1 MCSSKAASGQGRPVP
16 AAWRAGAASSE
27 APSPRRRSSRR
38 PDKDP
43 DKDKELRQWEE
54 LLPHL
59 PEGARQLWSAL
70 EDLERFKRALTDF
83 GGRTL
88 RIPASVPPA
97 GHRLRRSLGAACTE
111 RLVARF
117 GGTELYVPTCRAVL
131 GRLRQQEIIRDFS
144 RASARGMSSVNA
156 VAALAGRYGLSD
168 RRIWQILKTTASAP
182 SGAQALRRLTQA
194 APERAGESG

>member
-1 MCSSKAASGQGRPVP
+1 MCSSSKASGNGGRVS
-16 AAWRAGAASSE
+16 AGWRAGGRASCASSG
-27 APSPRRRSSRR
+27 APAPRRRSRAAGR
-38 PDKDP
+38 DE
-43 DKDKELRQWEE
+43 ELRQWEE

-59 PEGARQLWSAL
+59 PEGARQLWTAL
-70 EDLERFKRALTDF
+70 GDLDRFKRVLAAW

-88 RIPASVPPA
+88 RIPASVPPP
-97 GHRLRRSLGAACTE
+97 GHRLCRSLGAACTA
-111 RLVARF
+111 RLVARY

-144 RASARGMSSVNA
+144 RAAGRGMSSVNA

-182 SGAQALRRLTQA
+182 RAAHALRRLTQA
-194 APERAGESG
+194 APERAEREG

>member
-1 MCSSKAASGQGRPVP
+1 MAGVSPPRGGR
-16 AAWRAGAASSE
+16 ARLRQA
-27 APSPRRRSSRR
+27 RRRPGGTAPGGAR
-38 PDKDP
+38 KDE
-43 DKDKELRQWEE
+43 ELRQWEE

-59 PEGARQLWSAL
+59 PEGARQLWAAL
-70 EDLERFKRALTDF
+70 DDLDRFKRVLMAY

-88 RIPASVPPA
+88 RIPASVPPP

-111 RLVARF
+111 RLVARY

-144 RASARGMSSVNA
+144 RAAGRGMSSVNA

-182 SGAQALRRLTQA
+182 RGAKALRRLTQA
-194 APERAGESG
+194 APERVES

>member
-1 MCSSKAASGQGRPVP
+1 MCSSKRASGHGGRVSP
-16 AAWRAGAASSE
+16 AWRAGSASSG
-27 APSPRRRSSRR
+27 APAQHRRKPRAR
-38 PDKDP
+38 DTD
-43 DKDKELRQWEE
+43 EEVRQWEE

-59 PEGARQLWSAL
+59 PEGARQLWAAL
-70 EDLERFKRALTDF
+70 DDLDRFKRVLAEY

-88 RIPASVPPA
+88 RIPVSVPGP
-97 GHRLRRSLGAACTE
+97 GHRLRHSLGAACTA
-111 RLVARF
+111 RLVARY

-144 RASARGMSSVNA
+144 RAAGRGMSSVNA

-182 SGAQALRRLTQA
+182 RGAKVLRRLTQA
-194 APERAGESG
+194 APERAEREA